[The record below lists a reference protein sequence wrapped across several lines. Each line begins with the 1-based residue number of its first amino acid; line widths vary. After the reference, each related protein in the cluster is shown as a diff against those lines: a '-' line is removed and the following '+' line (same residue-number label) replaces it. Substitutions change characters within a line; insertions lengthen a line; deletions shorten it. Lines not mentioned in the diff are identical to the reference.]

1 MYNPT
6 TQPTLL
12 PVGAPQAHLL
22 IMLHPSKVFEMPLL
36 SRCRV
41 LCTVYPTQIIIFME
55 YPKLVLWGRGLD
67 VPGATGHFFG
77 IPCKYYFQLGARQR
91 EKNVWR
97 FINGKAATA

>member
-1 MYNPT
+1 
-6 TQPTLL
+6 
-12 PVGAPQAHLL
+12 
-22 IMLHPSKVFEMPLL
+22 MPLL

-91 EKNVWR
+91 EKKRLEVHTWKGSNSVTR
-97 FINGKAATA
+97 M